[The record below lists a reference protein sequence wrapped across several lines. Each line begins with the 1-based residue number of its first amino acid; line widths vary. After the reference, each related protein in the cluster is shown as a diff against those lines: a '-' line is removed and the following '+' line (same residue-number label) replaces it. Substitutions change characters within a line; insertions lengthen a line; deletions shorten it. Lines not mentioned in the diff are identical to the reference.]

1 MHVPVDLGGARARL
15 VRWRWAIA
23 LGAGLSL
30 VVAKRAWQS
39 TDEPPDPLIVNGVLY
54 IAAPVMLALALGW
67 KRADIGLALPKGRT
81 AWAIVA
87 VLLAVAFALAFA
99 GTLFPAMMEYY
110 PEPIWGEVEPTVASF
125 VPYEAAIAVIMLAV
139 ELLFRGLLVLA
150 VSERLGRW
158 AIVVSAV
165 PYALA
170 HLGKPPEEVV
180 FSLVAG
186 LAFGWADLKARSILP
201 SFAAHFTGS
210 ALFDLLALQG

>member
-39 TDEPPDPLIVNGVLY
+39 TEEPPDPLIVNGVLY
-54 IAAPVMLALALGW
+54 IAAPVMLALALAW
-67 KRADIGLALPKGRT
+67 RRADIGLALPRGRT
-81 AWAIVA
+81 AWTIVA
-87 VLLAVAFALAFA
+87 VLLAAAVALAFV
-99 GTLFPAMMEYY
+99 GTLFPSMMEYY

-139 ELLFRGLLVLA
+139 ELMFRGVLVLA

-186 LAFGWADLKARSILP
+186 LAFGWADLRARSILP

>member
-1 MHVPVDLGGARARL
+1 MHVPVDLGSARAQL
-15 VRWRWAIA
+15 MRWRWAIA
-23 LGAGLSL
+23 LGVGLSL
-30 VVAKRAWQS
+30 VVAKRVWQS
-39 TDEPPDPLIVNGVLY
+39 TGEPPDPLVVNGLLY
-54 IAAPVMLALALGW
+54 IAAPLLLALALMY
-67 KRADIGLALPKGRT
+67 RRVDVGLSLPRGRT

-87 VLLAVAFALAFA
+87 VLLAAGVALAFA

-125 VPYEAAIAVIMLAV
+125 VPYEAAIAFILLAV
-139 ELLFRGLLVLA
+139 ELLFRGVLVLA

-186 LAFGWADLKARSILP
+186 LAFGWADLRARSILP
-201 SFAAHFTGS
+201 SFAAHFAGS

>member
-1 MHVPVDLGGARARL
+1 MHVPVDLGGARGHL
-15 VRWRWAIA
+15 LRWRWAIA
-23 LGAGLSL
+23 LVVGLAL

-39 TDEPPDPLIVNGVLY
+39 SETPPDPLVVNALLY
-54 IAAPVMLALALGW
+54 VAAPLLLAAALGY
-67 KRADIGLALPKGRT
+67 RRLDVGLAMPKGRT

-87 VLLAVAFALAFA
+87 VLLAAAVALAFA
-99 GTLFPAMMEYY
+99 GTLFPAMMDYY

-125 VPYEAAIAVIMLAV
+125 VPYEAAIASIMLAV
-139 ELLFRGLLVLA
+139 ELMFRGLLVLA

-170 HLGKPPEEVV
+170 HIGKPPEEVV
-180 FSLVAG
+180 LSLLAG
-186 LAFGWADLKARSILP
+186 LAFGWADLRARSILP

-210 ALFDLLALQG
+210 TLFDLLALQG

>member
-1 MHVPVDLGGARARL
+1 MGSGGARAHL
-15 VRWRWAIA
+15 ARWRWAIA

-39 TDEPPDPLIVNGVLY
+39 ADEPPDPLVVNGLLY
-54 IAAPVMLALALGW
+54 IAAPLLLALALGY
-67 KRADIGLALPKGRT
+67 RRVEVGLAPPRGRA

-87 VLLAVAFALAFA
+87 VLLAAAVALAFV
-99 GTLFPAMMEYY
+99 GTLFPSMMDYY

-125 VPYEAAIAVIMLAV
+125 VPYEAAIAVIMLGV

-150 VSERLGRW
+150 VSERLGPW

-186 LAFGWADLKARSILP
+186 LAFGWAALRARSILP
-201 SFAAHFTGS
+201 SFASHFAGS
-210 ALFDLLALQG
+210 ALFDLLALRG